1 MVERR
6 RKEREKR
13 RLDEEA
19 AAAAQ
24 AAMQALQPMSPT
36 TELLN
41 DVAQTTPATE
51 TASPRPQDDDDDE
64 PHRRPTRASRSCWAS
79 KFASEL
85 VCDECRHQ
93 SVTHE
98 QFVCVC
104 LPLRRSQGEPPP
116 RRVSV
121 RVERP
126 SRTKVQG
133 RPLNLY

>member
-6 RKEREKR
+6 RKERERR

-19 AAAAQ
+19 AAAAN
-24 AAMQALQPMSPT
+24 AAMRALQPMSPT

-41 DVAQTTPATE
+41 DVQAPVTPATE
-51 TASPRPQDDDDDE
+51 TASPRPQDDDDEDDA
-64 PHRRPTRASRSCWAS
+64 PPPPDSRIEELLGG

-98 QFVCVC
+98 PFVCVS

-121 RVERP
+121 RVD
-126 SRTKVQG
+126 RT
-133 RPLNLY
+133 RSL